1 MSEQLTPWEL
11 FKKGEKDAI
20 KNGIVNPRMEEQL
33 KEEDEAVKAEDKNAP
48 RPARPWD
55 LLNKNIGRVTEEVA
69 AERLAICKNCPS
81 LRKKINQCKECGCFM
96 VEKVKLP
103 NAFCPLGKWQVAEA
117 APIEI

>member
-1 MSEQLTPWEL
+1 MSEQQLTPWEL
-11 FKKGEKDAI
+11 FKRGEADAI
-20 KNGIVNPRMEEQL
+20 TKAQVYPPAVEPIEDTEQQ
-33 KEEDEAVKAEDKNAP
+33 KARA
-48 RPARPWD
+48 ARPWD

-96 VEKVKLP
+96 IEKVKLP
-103 NAFCPLGKWQVAEA
+103 NAYCPLGKWQVAEA

>member
-11 FKKGEKDAI
+11 FKKGEQDAI

-33 KEEDEAVKAEDKNAP
+33 KAEGEIAP

-117 APIEI
+117 AQIEI